1 MNKELQTARDE
12 LNKIINEDR
21 TNIQGLCIKENKT
34 IAFND
39 YVNPEYVVNKV
50 FWIPD
55 DISFDNSLLLC
66 LLDYVCQNLR
76 NSLAKGVDMA
86 AELEV
91 YYKEYLNA
99 GDQNKKTKFF
109 SFMRTYQDFYG
120 FLISIRNTIE
130 QYYDFLFNL

>member
-1 MNKELQTARDE
+1 VNKELQTARDE

-76 NSLAKGVDMA
+76 NSLAKGV
-86 AELEV
+86 
-91 YYKEYLNA
+91 
-99 GDQNKKTKFF
+99 
-109 SFMRTYQDFYG
+109 RYG
-120 FLISIRNTIE
+120 GGVGSLLQRVCE
-130 QYYDFLFNL
+130 CRRPK